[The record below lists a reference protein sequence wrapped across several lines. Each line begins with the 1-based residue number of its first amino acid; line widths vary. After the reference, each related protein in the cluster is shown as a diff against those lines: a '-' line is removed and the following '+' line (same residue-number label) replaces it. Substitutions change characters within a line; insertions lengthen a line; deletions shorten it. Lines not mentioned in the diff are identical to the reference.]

1 VKRHSAIAFAVLL
14 AAVLGARAGTP
25 FRQVADAGGQAVS
38 VPAQPQRILSL
49 CTIVTDTLLRLGQK
63 DRVAGIDEYSQ
74 VVPGATNLAVLG
86 KGSALS
92 REQVLARQVDLAFVW
107 WFQDDAARFLADLQ
121 VPVVRIRCDRSA
133 EIPATIRLIGQ
144 CLDLASAADTLA
156 HSVTE
161 RLARPAATTSS
172 SSPPRVYLELYSPFK
187 TSGRDSCLNDL
198 IELAGGRNIAADAS
212 GPILLSAERLIQADP
227 EVVLLVEGFATPDSF
242 ARRNGMSALTA
253 VKTGRVHTINRY
265 WLVAGAGLPDA
276 VANLRTI
283 IAGTPRPER

>member
-1 VKRHSAIAFAVLL
+1 VKNYSALAFAALF
-14 AAVLGARAGTP
+14 ATALGTRAGPP
-25 FRQVADAGGQAVS
+25 FRPVIDGGGRVVS

-49 CTIVTDTLLRLGQK
+49 CTTVTDTLLRLGQK
-63 DRVAGIDEYSQ
+63 ERLAGIDEYSR

-86 KGSALS
+86 RGSALS
-92 REQVLARQVDLAFVW
+92 REQVLARQIDLAFVW

-121 VPVVRIRCDRSA
+121 VPVVRIRCNRSR

-156 HSVTE
+156 QSVAE
-161 RLARPAATTSS
+161 RLARLSITNNSTT
-172 SSPPRVYLELYSPFK
+172 PPSVYLELYSPFK

-198 IELAGGRNIAADAS
+198 IELAGGRNIAADVS

-227 EVVLLVEGFATPDSF
+227 EVILLVEGFATPDSF
-242 ARRNGMSALTA
+242 ARRNGMSALAA
-253 VKTGRVHTINRY
+253 VKAGRVHTIDRY

-276 VANLRTI
+276 VANLEDI
-283 IAGTPRPER
+283 VAGTLHTKR